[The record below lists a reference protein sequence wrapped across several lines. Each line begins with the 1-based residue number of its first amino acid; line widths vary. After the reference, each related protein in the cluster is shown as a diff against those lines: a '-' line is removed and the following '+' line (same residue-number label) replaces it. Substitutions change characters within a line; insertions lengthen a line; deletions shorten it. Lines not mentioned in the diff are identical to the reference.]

1 MLRDSSGLRISAV
14 FRSIRTQLNSIRIA
28 GLNRHKPTRKLAS
41 VLIFSLVAL
50 SCAAQ
55 ATTYEYDDLGRLI
68 KVTQETG
75 SVIDYSY
82 DPAGNRTAHGVLA
95 VQPSELS
102 INTASSV
109 SEGGA
114 LSFTVTRS
122 AELSHALTV
131 NYSTSPGSAATSDY
145 GTGSGTVSFSAGQ
158 TSKTFTIQSVED
170 SIYESAETL
179 TVTLSNATKGAI
191 ITNRLATGTITN
203 DDAAPTFSINNVT
216 VTEGSTL
223 TFTISKSGLTAF
235 NHNITYASANGTAS
249 TGDYTAVNNTYTFTT
264 GQTSRTFTIATSPD
278 TTYESNET
286 ILVNLSAAT
295 NGATIS
301 DSQGVGTIN
310 NNDTAP
316 SFWINDAATVVE
328 GGTLSF
334 TVTKIGSTQL
344 SHNVSYATAN
354 FTATAGSDFPA
365 KSGSL
370 TFASNQTTKTI
381 TVATT
386 NDTAYENTE
395 GLYVNLSSPTNGATI
410 ANVVINLPPNP
421 PLTMDGQGIGLLTDN
436 DSAPSFSV
444 SNASAT
450 EGNNISV
457 TVTLSAASGLTHN
470 INYATVNGPTLPG
483 NPPIPLPTSAYA
495 GQDYTSKS
503 NTLAFSPGQT
513 SKTITVSTISDSVYE
528 LNELFYMNLSSA
540 TGGASIADASGNLTI
555 NNNDTGPSFTINNV
569 TASEGNNL
577 TFTVTKSG
585 STEVGHSVNYATA
598 NNSAVA
604 GSDYTSKS
612 GTLTFAQGQSSRT
625 ITVATTNDGTYE
637 NNETLRVNLS
647 AATNGA
653 TIADSQGVGTI
664 TNNGAAPS
672 FWITD
677 ATVAEGGTLSFTV
690 NKIGA
695 STISHNV
702 SYATSN
708 GSASSSSDYTA
719 KSGTLT
725 FTSSQTSKT
734 VTVSTTSDA
743 AYENNETLN
752 INLSSPT
759 AGATIANTVINIG
772 GINIPVN
779 GHGTGTIT
787 NNDSPPS
794 FSVNNK
800 SAAEGSGVTFTIT
813 LSASSSLTHKINY
826 ATGDGPYVTLPN
838 MPPLPINPNSAYGGT
853 DFTARSGTLTFS
865 PGQTSKT
872 VTVSTTSDSLYEY
885 NKIFYMYLSTA
896 TAGATISDSSGTGTI
911 TNNDTAP
918 RFAINNKT
926 VTEGGTLTFTVSTP
940 YASSFSHNVNYATAN
955 GSAAAGSDYTAKSGT
970 LVLPAGQTSKTI
982 SVSTIQDS
990 AIESNETMYVNLSAP
1005 TNGATINDSQGRG
1018 TINNDDTTTVTTVRN
1033 SGGTL
1038 QSPYTQSVAYM
1049 SWMYWYFVY
1058 DGSGSLVYL
1067 SVGGGYCDPNANLP
1081 IAGYAMTGNGC
1092 EMTYTP

>member
-1 MLRDSSGLRISAV
+1 MCWDSSDSNITGFYRSICKYTSKIKLKIFPNKNLSRILVFPYFSALLISALSAV
-14 FRSIRTQLNSIRIA
+14 
-28 GLNRHKPTRKLAS
+28 
-41 VLIFSLVAL
+41 SLG
-50 SCAAQ
+50 AQ

-68 KVTQETG
+68 KVTQDSG
-75 SVIDYSY
+75 SIIDYSY
-82 DPAGNRTAHGVLA
+82 DPAGNRTSHTVAV
-95 VQPSELS
+95 VQPSEIS
-102 INTASSV
+102 VANATV
-109 SEGGA
+109 SEGGV
-114 LSFTVTRS
+114 LSFVVTRS
-122 AELSHALTV
+122 LGSSQAVTV
-131 NYSTSPGSAATSDY
+131 DYSSTTGSASSSDF
-145 GTGSGTVSFSAGQ
+145 TAVNSNVTFTVGQ
-158 TSKTFTIQSVED
+158 TSKTITVQTVED
-170 SIYESAETL
+170 AIHESAETL
-179 TVTLSNATKGAI
+179 TLNLTSASGGAV
-191 ITNRLATGTITN
+191 ITDSSATGTITN
-203 DDAAPTFSINNVT
+203 DDSAPAFSINNVSIA
-216 VTEGSTL
+216 EGSNL
-223 TFTISKSGLTAF
+223 TFTINKSGQTAF
-235 NHNITYASANGTAS
+235 NHSITYVSANGTAS
-249 TGDYTAVNNTYTFTT
+249 GDDYTAVNNTYTFTT
-264 GQTSRTFTIATSPD
+264 AQTSRTFTVATSPD
-278 TTYESNET
+278 STYENNET
-286 ILVNLSAAT
+286 VLVNLSAAT
-295 NGATIS
+295 SGATIS
-301 DSQGVGTIN
+301 DSQGIGTIN

-370 TFASNQTTKTI
+370 TFANNQTTRTI

-410 ANVVINLPPNP
+410 ANIQYPSPPIT
-421 PLTMDGQGIGLLTDN
+421 LDGQGLGFLTDN
-436 DSAPSFSV
+436 DSIPSFSV

-470 INYATVNGPTLPG
+470 INYATINGPSFPG
-483 NPPIPLPTSAYA
+483 TPPEPLPTSAYA
-495 GQDYTSKS
+495 GQDYTATS

-513 SKTITVSTISDSVYE
+513 SKTITVATLSDSVYE
-528 LNELFYMNLSSA
+528 LNELFYMNLSSP
-540 TGGASIADASGNLTI
+540 TGGASIADGSGNLTI

-585 STEVGHSVNYATA
+585 STAVAHNVNYATA
-598 NNSAVA
+598 NGTAAA

-612 GTLTFAQGQSSRT
+612 GTLSFSVGQSSKT
-625 ITVATTNDGTYE
+625 ISVATTNDSTYE
-637 NNETLRVNLS
+637 NNETVNLNLS
-647 AATNGA
+647 AATAGA
-653 TIADSQGVGTI
+653 TIADSQGIGTI
-664 TNNGAAPS
+664 NNNDTGPS
-672 FWITD
+672 FWITN

-690 NKIGA
+690 NKMGT
-695 STISHNV
+695 STLSHNV

-734 VTVSTTSDA
+734 VTVATTSDA

-759 AGATIANTVINIG
+759 SGATIANTVINIG

-813 LSASSSLTHKINY
+813 LSAASSLTHNINY
-826 ATGDGPYVTLPN
+826 ATANGPSIVIPGVGTFPD
-838 MPPLPINPNSAYGGT
+838 PNSAYAGT
-853 DFTARSGTLTFS
+853 DFTTKTGTLTFS

-1005 TNGATINDSQGRG
+1005 TNNATINDSQGKG
-1018 TINNDDTTTVTTVRN
+1018 TINNDDTTTVITVRN

-1038 QSPYTQSVAYM
+1038 QSPYTQSMIYM

-1058 DGSGSLVYL
+1058 DSAGTLVYA
-1067 SVGGGYCDPNANLP
+1067 SAGGGYCNPNAVLP
-1081 IAGYAMTGNGC
+1081 VAGYVMTGNGC